1 MSNLSKKTLIHS
13 AITAFALGLSY
24 FIAKTPISEYS
35 LQISGIIVAIYMM
48 VSFLTRKK
56 FLNPTSRVV
65 FDIFVFSF
73 AVSLL
78 LFTTGGF
85 TSPIFFLTYFLLF
98 GIALISAPAT
108 SIVAALVFAILFFLT
123 PRADFWA
130 EILQIVSLLAIAPIS
145 AMFGR
150 QYIEILKNEQK
161 IQVLKSVGQD
171 FIEEIK
177 SQEKEVNIW
186 TDGDFR
192 LKLVKIQK
200 YLSELLKDP
209 NLSTEK
215 KGKINDLYE
224 QIYELFLSGM
234 KMKKEIGK

>member
-1 MSNLSKKTLIHS
+1 
-13 AITAFALGLSY
+13 
-24 FIAKTPISEYS
+24 
-35 LQISGIIVAIYMM
+35 
-48 VSFLTRKK
+48 
-56 FLNPTSRVV
+56 
-65 FDIFVFSF
+65 
-73 AVSLL
+73 
-78 LFTTGGF
+78 
-85 TSPIFFLTYFLLF
+85 
-98 GIALISAPAT
+98 
-108 SIVAALVFAILFFLT
+108 
-123 PRADFWA
+123 
-130 EILQIVSLLAIAPIS
+130 
-145 AMFGR
+145 MFGR